1 MSNSIAEKEK
11 KKIVRIR
18 LAPES
23 IRQLDELANGVNME
37 TTEMMRFVML
47 SLQRC
52 KPEHFHK
59 AIASLIEIGSDG
71 T

>member
-18 LAPES
+18 LSPDS
-23 IRQLDELANGVNME
+23 VRQLDELAKGVNME

-47 SLQRC
+47 SLHRC
-52 KPEHFHK
+52 KPENFHK
-59 AIASLIEIGSDG
+59 VIAAMIDVGADG
-71 T
+71 A